1 MPDVTLRVTG
11 APGELPRWAVLECD
25 PIDRTDEAVGPV
37 IDRYVREDGSVMWP
51 PGDDY
56 LGIDA
61 PILTVRLEPG
71 ARASVAAG
79 LDRYS
84 RDPAYEPPW
93 RR

>member
-1 MPDVTLRVTG
+1 MPDVTLRATG
-11 APGELPRWAVLECD
+11 APGELPRWAVLERD
-25 PIDRTDEAVGPV
+25 LIDRTDEAVGPV

-56 LGIDA
+56 VGIDA
-61 PILTVRLEPG
+61 PTLTVRLEPG

-79 LDRYS
+79 PDRYS
-84 RDPAYEPPW
+84 RDPGYEPPW